1 MNILVTGGAG
11 YIGSHCC
18 KELKKAGY
26 NPITIDNLVYGHR
39 ENVQWGE
46 FFEGDI
52 GDRAVLDTISS
63 SHDIQAVMHFSAYAY
78 VGESVTEPRKYY
90 QNNITSTVNLLNW
103 ILDNG
108 IRHFIFSSS
117 CATYGEP
124 HYIPIDEEHPREPIN
139 PYGRTKFMVEE
150 ILKDYAAAYDF
161 SFVSLRYFNA
171 AGADPE
177 GEVGENHD
185 PETHLIPL
193 ILDAAAG
200 HSEVIRV
207 FGDDYET
214 EDGTC
219 IRDYIHVTDLA
230 AAHVLALESLLKGAE
245 SDFINLGTGKGYSVM
260 QTIDVARSVTGKPIP
275 VKITDRRPGDPP
287 VLVAANEKA
296 IERLG
301 WQPVYTNL
309 DEIVRTAW
317 IWYNK
322 IHS

>member
-1 MNILVTGGAG
+1 MLVTGGAG

-18 KELKKAGY
+18 KELRKAGY

-39 ENVQWGE
+39 QNVQWGE
-46 FFEGDI
+46 FIEGDI
-52 GDRAVLDTISS
+52 GDRSVLDAIAGSY
-63 SHDIQAVMHFSAYAY
+63 DIQAVMHFSAYAY

-124 HYIPIDEEHPREPIN
+124 HYIPIDEEHPQKPIN

-177 GEVGENHD
+177 GDVGENHN

-260 QTIDVARSVTGKPIP
+260 QTIEVARSVTGKPIP

-287 VLVAANEKA
+287 VLVAANAKA